1 MSNLIKCRVCGREL
15 PPSEFYNTPA
25 GHKRGECRH
34 CYQERQAKR
43 RNAAQESRK
52 EILAKNRAARASR
65 CASRKVYKTCE
76 ECVNIESCRIWGRDA
91 IESNLA
97 LTCRGFKNKDNE

>member
-1 MSNLIKCRVCGREL
+1 MTTELIKCRVCGKEL
-15 PPSEFYNTPA
+15 PPSEFYDTAA

-34 CYQERQAKR
+34 CYQERQAKC

-52 EILAKNRAARASR
+52 EILAKARAARRAER
-65 CASRKVYKTCE
+65 GTHKTCD
-76 ECVNIESCRIWGRDA
+76 ECINIESCRLWGRDA

-97 LTCRGFKNKDNE
+97 LTCRGFLKKQDNEQ